1 VVIRATLRRWGNS
14 YGVIIPKDVALKE
27 GLRENDE
34 VEVTVKKA
42 VDIQSLFGKYKLYDA
57 QKVKDELREGWG

>member
-1 VVIRATLRRWGNS
+1 MVIRATLRRWGNS